1 MLNLITFNRWWDT
14 GEVEK
19 VYLKPYKRRLFY
31 TIKKF
36 LEKRQIILIYG
47 LRRTGKT
54 VLMYQL
60 IDFLLKS
67 GVDKKRILYFSFDE
81 KIASLEELFRTYK
94 ELVLGKDI
102 LKEKRIYVFLDEI
115 QKLENWQNQLKI
127 FYDLYPNV
135 KFIVSGSASLVISK
149 GAKESLAGRVYEFV
163 LPLLSFYEY
172 LDFLGEKI
180 PSVENIFNLSQLKEI
195 YLKKERIVPLFF
207 SYLKNGGFIEIAKEE
222 DELEIKEYSKSILE
236 KIIFADIPLSFKIK
250 EPQILRAILE
260 LTASHPGFLLDY
272 SKLAEIFK
280 KDQRVISNY
289 VFYLAYSL
297 LIKLFYNFSGS
308 RFVSERKLKKVY
320 LGSTNFIFQFFPEK
334 ISQPEFLGKM
344 IENLVAMFLDNNFFW
359 KERQNEVDFV
369 LKNNIPLEVKYK
381 DKIEGKDL
389 KSIFKFS
396 QKFGSQK
403 AIILTKEELKKEKIN
418 HLQIYFIPVWIYL
431 LKSDEILS
439 GDNFVP

>member
-344 IENLVAMFLDNNFFW
+344 IENLVAMFLDNNFFL
-359 KERQNEVDFV
+359 ERT
-369 LKNNIPLEVKYK
+369 
-381 DKIEGKDL
+381 
-389 KSIFKFS
+389 
-396 QKFGSQK
+396 
-403 AIILTKEELKKEKIN
+403 TKR
-418 HLQIYFIPVWIYL
+418 
-431 LKSDEILS
+431 S
-439 GDNFVP
+439 